1 MTLVPLSEAP
11 TTRINGRRFVHFGKM
26 AGISMRYVKAQSA
39 VVWIRQN
46 DCRTRT
52 CQEAGVLVE
61 GPWRVNCF
69 FWLTTRQLFTPSLL
83 PCYFA
88 VLVS

>member
-1 MTLVPLSEAP
+1 
-11 TTRINGRRFVHFGKM
+11 
-26 AGISMRYVKAQSA
+26 MRYVKAQSA

-69 FWLTTRQLFTPSLL
+69 FWLTTRADCTPPLL

-88 VLVS
+88 VLVPDVESNQKMTPTVEKPIPRLLQLWQETL